1 MTLDSRGDWVRT
13 GYSSNVTPDMDGAEV
28 TLFGWVQEV
37 RDLGGIRFIILQD
50 REGTIQVTIP
60 KKKVAPEVLSKSDAL
75 QKRFSIG
82 VKGTVKKTAM
92 TPRGIEVIPKEIRVF
107 NVAAEQLPI
116 DITGKTPANIEVR
129 LDARALD
136 LCQEQNAAA
145 FKVQHHALAAIR
157 DFLFEKGFLE
167 VHTPRIIASA
177 TEGGAELFP
186 VDYFGRKAY
195 LAQSPQLYKEQL
207 TMSLEKVFEVGPFFR
222 AELSHTRR
230 HLSEFVS
237 VDIEQAFANADDVM
251 SLLEQVIQH
260 TCKMVKEKCAKEL
273 ASLKYRATV
282 PEIPFKRFT
291 YDEILADLKEQGV
304 VIPWGE
310 DIPTPAFRKMGKSPT
325 DLTRTKGKVVGEPVQ
340 QDSGAFSEKYSR
352 YYFITDWPTHSK
364 AFYIKPKDSKPELC
378 EGFDLMWRWIELV
391 SGGTRIAEKNLLME
405 RMKEKGLNPDSF
417 KYHLQAFDY
426 GMAPHAGWA
435 IGLERLTMVL
445 TGKKNIREVSL
456 YPRDQTRLTP

>member
-1 MTLDSRGDWVRT
+1 MTLDSLGDWVRT
-13 GYSSNVTPDMDGAEV
+13 YYSSNITPEMDGADV

-60 KKKVAPEVLSKSDAL
+60 KKRVAPEVLSKSDLL

-92 TPRGIEVIPKEIRVF
+92 TPRGIEVIPKGIHVF

-116 DITGKTPANIEVR
+116 DVTGKTPANIEIR

-136 LCQEQNAAA
+136 LSLEQNAAA

-157 DFLFEKGFLE
+157 DYLFEKGFLE

-186 VDYFGRKAY
+186 VDYFGQKAY

-237 VDIEQAFANADDVM
+237 VDIEQAFANAEDVM
-251 SLLEQVIQH
+251 GLLEQVIQY
-260 TCKMVKEKCAKEL
+260 TCKAVQEKCAKEL
-273 ASLKYRATV
+273 TVLKYRATV
-282 PEIPFKRFT
+282 PELPFKRFT

-310 DIPTPAFRKMGKSPT
+310 DITTQAFRTLGKE
-325 DLTRTKGKVVGEPVQ
+325 RG
-340 QDSGAFSEKYSR
+340 Y

-364 AFYIKPKDSKPELC
+364 AFYIKPKEGKPEIS

-426 GMAPHAGWA
+426 GMPPHAGWA